1 MSNSEGVCEITDLEA
16 SIQVIPQAD
25 SSIVTSNEIVS
36 VNTIGKYFKSSHG
49 SHAGCSILVTSAGRG
64 MDSRLTMSSSS
75 SSSSISQPSTNM
87 GRVKASGCSRSVNS
101 IVTASG
107 NGSGGVFAPLAHSES
122 ESDLDSGSEVESVGD
137 VADDSDAENDL

>member
-49 SHAGCSILVTSAGRG
+49 SHAGCSILVT
-64 MDSRLTMSSSS
+64 
-75 SSSSISQPSTNM
+75 
-87 GRVKASGCSRSVNS
+87 
-101 IVTASG
+101 
-107 NGSGGVFAPLAHSES
+107 
-122 ESDLDSGSEVESVGD
+122 
-137 VADDSDAENDL
+137 